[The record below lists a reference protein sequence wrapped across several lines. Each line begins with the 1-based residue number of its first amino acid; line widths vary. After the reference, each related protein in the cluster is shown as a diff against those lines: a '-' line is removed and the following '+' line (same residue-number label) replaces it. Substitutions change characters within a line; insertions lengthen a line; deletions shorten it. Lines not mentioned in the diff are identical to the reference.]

1 MAFTLEQVV
10 PWGRSF
16 DEYQAMFDLTK
27 AELALRILGCGDGP
41 ACFNAELTRRGGC
54 VVSVDPLYDFTA
66 AEISQRIDATF
77 ETVMEQ
83 TRRNQSEF
91 VWEQIRSP
99 DELAEIRRAAM
110 QEFLTDYAAGKREG
124 RYRTTSLPTLPFADD
139 IFDLAVCSHFLFL
152 YSAHYSAEF
161 HVASIRELCRVAREV
176 RIFPLLELGATR
188 SRHREPVMAELSAAG
203 YDVQIRRVPY
213 EFQKQGNEM
222 LVVSVS

>member
-1 MAFTLEQVV
+1 MAFSLDNVV

-16 DEYQAMFDLTK
+16 DEYRAMFALTNEDLQQK
-27 AELALRILGCGDGP
+27 ILGCGDGP
-41 ACFNAELTRRGGC
+41 ACFNAELTRRSGC
-54 VVSVDPLYDFTA
+54 VVSVDPLYYFSA
-66 AEISQRIDATF
+66 AEISQRIDTTF
-77 ETVMEQ
+77 ETVIEQ

-99 DELAEIRRAAM
+99 DELAEIRSAAM

-124 RYRTTSLPTLPFADD
+124 RYRTASLPTLPFDD
-139 IFDLAVCSHFLFL
+139 GAFDIAVCSHFLFL
-152 YSAHYSAEF
+152 YSAHFSAEF

-176 RIFPLLELGATR
+176 RIFPLLELGTIR

>member
-1 MAFTLEQVV
+1 MAFSLDNVV

-16 DEYQAMFDLTK
+16 DEYRAMFALTNEDLQQK
-27 AELALRILGCGDGP
+27 ILGCGDGL
-41 ACFNAELTRRGGC
+41 ACFNAELTRRSGR
-54 VVSVDPLYDFTA
+54 VVSVDPLYYFSA

-77 ETVMEQ
+77 ETVIEQ

-99 DELAEIRRAAM
+99 DELAEIRSAAM

-124 RYRTTSLPTLPFADD
+124 RYRTASLPTLPFDD
-139 IFDLAVCSHFLFL
+139 GAFDIAVCSHFLFL
-152 YSAHYSAEF
+152 YSAHFSAEF

-176 RIFPLLELGATR
+176 RIFPLLELGAIR

>member
-1 MAFTLEQVV
+1 MAFTLENVV

-16 DEYQAMFDLTK
+16 DEYRAMFALSDDDLQQ
-27 AELALRILGCGDGP
+27 RILGCGDGP
-41 ACFNAELTRRGGC
+41 ACFNAELTRRGGR
-54 VVSVDPLYDFTA
+54 VVSVDPLYDFNA
-66 AEISQRIDATF
+66 DEISQRIDATF

-91 VWEQIRSP
+91 VWEQIRSL

-110 QEFLTDYAAGKREG
+110 QEFLFDYAAGKQGG
-124 RYRTTSLPTLPFADD
+124 RYRTASLPTLPFVEDA
-139 IFDLAVCSHFLFL
+139 FDLAVCSHFLFL
-152 YSAHYSAEF
+152 YSAHFSAEF
-161 HVASIRELCRVAREV
+161 HVASIKELCRVAGEV
-176 RIFPLLELGATR
+176 RIFPLLELGSTR